1 MNRELTDYE
10 KSLYERSQKANPYH
24 AECPNRHLWSEG
36 YCTGFNAL
44 SLLKEDNRQEEKET
58 NPSNEELELMVVITE
73 RDARIKEL
81 EEALRDSLHMME
93 QTLVYRNANGLKFGN
108 TFLESAIEQAK
119 SLLSK

>member
-44 SLLKEDNRQEEKET
+44 SLLKEDNRTEEKADKPT
-58 NPSNEELELMVVITE
+58 TEEYEENILSMGE
-73 RDARIKEL
+73 RIKEL
-81 EEALRDSLHMME
+81 EVALRDSLHMME

>member
-1 MNRELTDYE
+1 MNRDLTPEE
-10 KSLYERSQKANPYH
+10 KALREQSEKANPYH
-24 AECPNRHLWSEG
+24 AECPNRHLWNEG
-36 YCTGFNAL
+36 YCTGF
-44 SLLKEDNRQEEKET
+44 LLKEDNRQEEKET